1 MPRSLSLLVLVPM
14 SCTVFPQQQC
24 HFASLYMCCGRHHT
38 HVPKLF
44 TLRFTSILH
53 VQLAIPQLGIIGNV
67 KKSRCCHLVSI
78 RRLVRSKITE
88 TKVSLLTIQC
98 ITGGWKRQEPALS
111 KRSVNTLVYNG
122 CFTQKYEGFYTN
134 EVRT

>member
-1 MPRSLSLLVLVPM
+1 M
-14 SCTVFPQQQC
+14 
-24 HFASLYMCCGRHHT
+24 
-38 HVPKLF
+38 
-44 TLRFTSILH
+44 
-53 VQLAIPQLGIIGNV
+53 
-67 KKSRCCHLVSI
+67 
-78 RRLVRSKITE
+78 RSKITE